1 MESGARAR
9 TVLVR
14 FPNLLPEVRRGTC
27 QGRARMRPWSFFIL
41 GIALVIFPP
50 TIGGDTSLNESL
62 VPVSL
67 TAPAENESLIP
78 ITITTDPNITEVTND
93 LVTGQEPVT
102 LAIFGQ
108 EPVTI
113 QIEGCP
119 QTEQCRHENGLCV
132 GLGEEV
138 PDWMTESFGKCD
150 SGCKCIAPGQEPVTL
165 SNPGQE
171 PVTLSSLGQ
180 EPVTLTTPGQE
191 PVSLTTKGCEQTAA
205 CESTNGICVGE
216 DEMIPNWLNLNRE
229 NCNTGCICIS
239 PGQEPV
245 TLTTPGQEP
254 VTLPTTT
261 TTTTTTTITTTTTTT
276 TTTTIT
282 ITRTTTTITTTAAL
296 RCALCSHSKT

>member
-1 MESGARAR
+1 
-9 TVLVR
+9 
-14 FPNLLPEVRRGTC
+14 
-27 QGRARMRPWSFFIL
+27 MRPWSFFIL

-67 TAPAENESLIP
+67 TAAAENESLIP

-113 QIEGCP
+113 KIKGCP

-132 GLGEEV
+132 GLDEEV
-138 PDWMTESFGKCD
+138 PEWMTESFGKCD

-165 SNPGQE
+165 STPGQEPVTLTSLGQEPVTLSTLGQEPVTLTSLGQE

-191 PVSLTTKGCEQTAA
+191 LVSLTT
-205 CESTNGICVGE
+205 
-216 DEMIPNWLNLNRE
+216 
-229 NCNTGCICIS
+229 
-239 PGQEPV
+239 
-245 TLTTPGQEP
+245 
-254 VTLPTTT
+254 
-261 TTTTTTTITTTTTTT
+261 
-276 TTTTIT
+276 
-282 ITRTTTTITTTAAL
+282 
-296 RCALCSHSKT
+296 